1 MASSKPSDKEK
12 DFVASAPPWVIIPYS
27 EYEKVVN
34 MAQEVAEIK
43 AQYARL
49 QEQYTAIRGMFSE
62 CLTAIG
68 EIREYVSD

>member
-1 MASSKPSDKEK
+1 MPKES

-34 MAQEVAEIK
+34 MAHEVEEIK

-49 QEQYTAIRGMFSE
+49 QDQYTAIRGMFSE
-62 CLTAIG
+62 CLDVVR
-68 EIREYVSD
+68 EIREFVRDT